1 VNATLPVLAVLP
13 ALFTALQDHGAAV
26 LVAPPGAGK
35 TTRVPLALLDAG
47 LAGAERIIMLEPR
60 RLAARAA
67 ATFMARMLGE
77 PVGRTV
83 GYRIRHETKVSRE
96 TRIEVVT
103 EGVLSRLLID
113 DPTLTGTG
121 IIIFDEF
128 HERSIHAD
136 TGLAL
141 TLQTRSLLRPDL
153 RVLVMSATLDAAP
166 VAHLLDD
173 APVVRSE
180 GSTFPVETHY
190 LDEPVR
196 GHAEAAVTRTVRRAL
211 AQQDGDVL
219 VFLPGAGEIRRVHE
233 NLADLPP
240 NVHVH
245 RLHGSLRQGEQD
257 AALAPAPAGARKVVL
272 SSAIAET
279 SLTIDGVRTVVDSG
293 LMRVPRFSAR
303 VGMTQLV
310 TVRVSRASADQRR
323 GRAGRTAPG
332 ACYRMWTRAED
343 AALLPHGTPEIL
355 EADLAPL
362 ALDLAAWGTTDPSEL
377 SWLDSPPA
385 GAYAQARELLQELGA
400 LDAGGRI
407 TPHGAEFARLPVH
420 PRLAHMLLGAQQHD
434 SVHVACEIAA
444 LLEERDV
451 LRGAGEAADP
461 DLLLRLDA
469 LHGRTT
475 IGAEV
480 DRAGVARVL
489 RTARELRRRIEER
502 APGHGETAMSVG
514 IRPTMSPG
522 ALLAL
527 AYPDRIG
534 RARGTRGAFVLRNG
548 RGARVATHSA
558 LASAPWI
565 VAAQTGT
572 QAGSGAG
579 TPGADSLVLLGAA
592 LDEQDVAAL
601 FGDDIIEERS
611 VSLEGTRVRVRAVR
625 RLGAIV
631 LADVAVGSVSD
642 EDTARAVLSAIARNG
657 LAVLPWT
664 DSVRS
669 LRDRLV
675 FMHAHDDAWPDTGD
689 AALEATAGDWLV
701 PFLAGSDGDL
711 ARIDFAA
718 ALLARVDARLQA
730 GLDTLAPTHM
740 EVPSGSRLRIDYAD
754 PAAPVLAARLQE
766 LFGWT
771 KTPRIAGG
779 RVPLTIHLLSPAQ
792 RPVQVTRDLASFW
805 RIGYFDVRR
814 DLRGRYPKHY
824 WPDDP
829 LTATP
834 TRRVRPGPAPRG

>member
-1 VNATLPVLAVLP
+1 VAATLPVLAVLP
-13 ALFTALQDHGAAV
+13 ALVTALQDHGAAV

-47 LAGAERIIMLEPR
+47 LASAERIIMLEPR

-67 ATFMARMLGE
+67 ATFMARQLGE
-77 PVGRTV
+77 PAGRTV

-113 DPTLTGTG
+113 DPTLAGTG
-121 IIIFDEF
+121 IVVFDEF
-128 HERSIHAD
+128 HERNIHAD

-141 TLQTRSLLRPDL
+141 TLQTRALLRPDL

-166 VAHLLDD
+166 VARLLGG

-180 GSTFPVETHY
+180 GRTFPVETYY

-196 GHAEAAVTRTVRRAL
+196 GHTEAAVTRTIRRAL
-211 AQQDGDVL
+211 RQQEGDVL
-219 VFLPGAGEIRRVHE
+219 VFLPGAAEIRRVHE
-233 NLADLPP
+233 HLADIPP

-245 RLHGSLRQGEQD
+245 RLHGSLRQDEQD
-257 AALAPAPAGARKVVL
+257 AALAPAPAGARKIVL

-279 SLTIDGVRTVVDSG
+279 SLTIDGVRIVVDSG

-332 ACYRMWTRAED
+332 VCYRMWTRAED
-343 AALLPHGTPEIL
+343 AALLAHGTPEIL

-362 ALDLAAWGTTDPSEL
+362 ALELAAWGTTDPSEL
-377 SWLDSPPA
+377 SWLDAPPA
-385 GAYAQARELLQELGA
+385 GAYAQARELLRELNA
-400 LDAGGRI
+400 LDADGRI
-407 TPHGAEFARLPVH
+407 TTHGAALTALPLH
-420 PRLAHMLLGAQQHD
+420 PRLAHMLLRAQQQG
-434 SVHVACEIAA
+434 SVDIACEIAA

-461 DLLLRLDA
+461 DLLVRLEA
-469 LHGRTT
+469 LHGQGV

-480 DRAGVARVL
+480 DRAGVARVQ
-489 RTARELRRRIEER
+489 RTARELRRRIDDR
-502 APGHGETAMSVG
+502 SPARVTTA
-514 IRPTMSPG
+514 TSPRVSAG

-534 RARGTRGAFVLRNG
+534 RARGARGAFVLRNG
-548 RGARVATHSA
+548 RGARVPAHSA
-558 LASAPWI
+558 LASAGWI
-565 VAAQTGT
+565 VAAQASA
-572 QAGSGAG
+572 Q
-579 TPGADSLVLLGAA
+579 GADSLVLLGAA
-592 LDEQDVAAL
+592 LDEQDVLAAI
-601 FGDDIIEERS
+601 GNDIIEERN
-611 VSLEGTRVRVRAVR
+611 VSLEGSRVRVRTVR

-631 LADVAVGSVSD
+631 LAEVAAGGVSD
-642 EDTARAVLSAIARNG
+642 EDTARAVLDAIERDG
-657 LAVLPWT
+657 VAVLPWGEGAH
-664 DSVRS
+664 S
-669 LRDRLV
+669 LRERLV
-675 FMHAHDDAWPDTGD
+675 FLHAHDDAWPDTSD
-689 AALEATAGDWLV
+689 AALASTAQEWLV
-701 PFLAGSDGDL
+701 PFLAGSNGDL
-711 ARIDFAA
+711 SRIDLAA

-730 GLDTLAPTHM
+730 RLDTLAPTHM
-740 EVPSGSRLRIDYAD
+740 EVPSGSRLRIDYTD

-771 KTPRIAGG
+771 ETPRIAGG

-805 RIGYFDVRR
+805 RTGYFEVRR

-834 TRRVRPGPAPRG
+834 TRRVRPSGRAPPG